1 MILKIEIELGNDE
14 MQRWSE
20 VRAAI
25 HAALAPAKL
34 AQNASSLTRPYRND
48 AGHIFDVN
56 GNTVGDWRV
65 SE

>member
-14 MQRWSE
+14 MQTWGN
-20 VRAAI
+20 VRN
-25 HAALAPAKL
+25 ALRDAFMPVRL
-34 AQNASSLTRPYRND
+34 ARVVHNVNRPYRND
-48 AGHIFDVN
+48 SAKIMDVN